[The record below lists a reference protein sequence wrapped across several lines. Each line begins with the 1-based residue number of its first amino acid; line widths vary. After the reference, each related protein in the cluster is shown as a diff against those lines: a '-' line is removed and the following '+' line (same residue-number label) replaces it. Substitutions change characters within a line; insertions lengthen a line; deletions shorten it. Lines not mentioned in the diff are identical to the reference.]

1 MILHNNERQ
10 FPLSLIC
17 VCALPRIQ
25 KLIQPM
31 VSYLPV
37 GQELLEQQLW
47 QLKKQS
53 ERERLAIR

>member
-53 ERERLAIR
+53 ERER